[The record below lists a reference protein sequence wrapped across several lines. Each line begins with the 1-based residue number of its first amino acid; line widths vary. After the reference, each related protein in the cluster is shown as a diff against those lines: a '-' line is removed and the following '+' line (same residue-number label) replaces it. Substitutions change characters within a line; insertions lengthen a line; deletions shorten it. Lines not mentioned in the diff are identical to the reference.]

1 MTELTMSGVDNYLYV
16 KGLREYYKEPEKVKQ
31 SQIKFNNKVV
41 HQSKLLKYFLNKTS
55 LPKVEK
61 EINDLL
67 KKIKKNKKYFF
78 SMKDIMMVESLRADG
93 VQILKKY
100 DNLYEH
106 KSKIPSEINS
116 MIVNGETGLV
126 LLKLVEIIGK
136 DDVENLDIESVSFVV
151 GIMNELKTVSLRN
164 EVLLKVLPLKV

>member
-1 MTELTMSGVDNYLYV
+1 
-16 KGLREYYKEPEKVKQ
+16 
-31 SQIKFNNKVV
+31 
-41 HQSKLLKYFLNKTS
+41 
-55 LPKVEK
+55 
-61 EINDLL
+61 
-67 KKIKKNKKYFF
+67 
-78 SMKDIMMVESLRADG
+78 
-93 VQILKKY
+93 
-100 DNLYEH
+100 
-106 KSKIPSEINS
+106 

>member
-1 MTELTMSGVDNYLYV
+1 
-16 KGLREYYKEPEKVKQ
+16 
-31 SQIKFNNKVV
+31 
-41 HQSKLLKYFLNKTS
+41 
-55 LPKVEK
+55 
-61 EINDLL
+61 
-67 KKIKKNKKYFF
+67 
-78 SMKDIMMVESLRADG
+78 MKDVMMVESLKSDG

-100 DNLYEH
+100 DNLYEY